1 MTSNQKRFT
10 EAVNPE
16 PMYAKLKFRI
26 DMGNLDKLSRQVGYW
41 KALANIR
48 DENDEYDKE
57 AIQTYEELRDKQI
70 DLFTQILNKY
80 EVTLR

>member
-16 PMYAKLKFRI
+16 PMSVKLQFRI
-26 DMGNLDKLSRQVGYW
+26 DMGYLDKLSRQVGYW
-41 KALANIR
+41 NALANIR

>member
-1 MTSNQKRFT
+1 MTPTQKRFI

-16 PMYAKLKFRI
+16 PMSAKLQFRI
-26 DMGNLDKLSRQVGYW
+26 DMSNLDRLSRQVGYW
-41 KALANIR
+41 NALANTR

-57 AIQTYEELRDKQI
+57 AIQKYEDLRDKQI
-70 DLFTQILNKY
+70 NLFTQILNKY